1 MLGQNFANRVELTF
15 WNTVIYLLSN
25 SKPAQA
31 AYRYGYELK
40 RTNASLAW
48 IPMTVLVCAGI
59 GLFAGFVAG
68 RMGVSLW

>member
-25 SKPAQA
+25 SRPAQA

-40 RTNASLAW
+40 RSNANLAW
-48 IPMTVLVCAGI
+48 IPMTVLACAGI

-68 RMGVSLW
+68 RMGVSIW